1 MELGKTLREAREAK
15 GLSIADI
22 SNKTHMMSQIVRD
35 LEQEN
40 FKKIVA
46 PIYGRG
52 FVKMYCEAVGITD
65 YKPLQD
71 EFMALYTGKR
81 PAAAK
86 VAEPPAPP
94 PPPPPPP
101 RPAPAPRPQP
111 APTPAPQPKPAPQP
125 EMVYAPKPEP
135 AFTPQPATSRT
146 YHPPRPP
153 EELRQPKMP
162 DGAGLPEIE
171 INWRMVTVYAVG
183 AAILLALGLAVKFL
197 YSATKT
203 PGTEPEPSPIV
214 EQAPAPV
221 AEAAPVEVA
230 PEATPAV
237 PAKRVPVEVPP
248 LYID

>member
-52 FVKMYCEAVGITD
+52 FVKMYCEAVGIAD

-81 PAAAK
+81 PVAAK

-94 PPPPPPP
+94 PPPPPAPKP
-101 RPAPAPRPQP
+101 EPKPAPAPAP
-111 APTPAPQPKPAPQP
+111 ARSPEP
-125 EMVYAPKPEP
+125 EMVYAPKAEP
-135 AFTPQPATSRT
+135 AFTPRPATNRT

-153 EELRQPKMP
+153 EELRQPKLP
-162 DGAGLPEIE
+162 ASDTGLPEIE
-171 INWRMVTVYAVG
+171 INWRMVAVYAVG
-183 AAILLALGLAVKFL
+183 AALVLALVLAVKFL
-197 YSATKT
+197 YSATKAT
-203 PGTEPEPSPIV
+203 VKAPEPAPVV
-214 EQAPAPV
+214 EQAV
-221 AEAAPVEVA
+221 KSETEAAPAEPV
-230 PEATPAV
+230 PETPAV
-237 PAKRVPVEVPP
+237 PAKRVPVQVPP